1 MPILPAIEGAQSKAA
16 GIFPPDLAR
25 VLYSVSLADW
35 EVIRWDNGPA
45 ATKFVSDLKELAESL
60 LLSP

>member
-25 VLYSVSLADW
+25 VLHSASLMDW
-35 EVIRWDNGPA
+35 AVIRWYNAPTA
-45 ATKFVSDLKELAESL
+45 EKFVSDLKELASSL
-60 LLSP
+60 LLFP